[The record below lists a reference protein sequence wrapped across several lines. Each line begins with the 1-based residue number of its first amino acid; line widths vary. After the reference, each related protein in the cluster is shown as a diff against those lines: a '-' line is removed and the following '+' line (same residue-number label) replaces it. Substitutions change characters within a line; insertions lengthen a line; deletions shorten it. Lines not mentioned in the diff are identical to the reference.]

1 MQATNIILG
10 YGETLTMGHS
20 LNKGGGSKK
29 YPYLIEEQRN
39 WLGKQLSELLVATG
53 ALPVAARPRGEAVV
67 KITLHPTFLAK
78 SHHPNALFA
87 AASLRCIGSRSTV
100 VTPRKEVRKNA
111 KLEPTFTAEL
121 FVAGRDTS
129 FKKLAELLKSPSTG
143 KGLQDALRRLEL
155 IKPYAAAEKNQL
167 PDTLGNKVRLEVV
180 LHASAADKDIV
191 QAFGTFAAS
200 LGGQVDL
207 ENALV
212 VSGLCFVPVVLPV
225 TQVDS
230 LGDFQFVRFIRQ
242 MPVLRIGGGEVRSLG
257 PSKAKLPTLAAL
269 DQNLKVGVF
278 DGGIGHTSFAP
289 WVAEIELQ
297 GTSKTSAP
305 YLGHGNNVTSA
316 VLFGPLDPA
325 SNEFPRPY
333 ANVQHYRC
341 IGPDLLVGNGVPDIN
356 LYGVLK
362 NIDQVLST
370 TKLDF
375 ANFSLG
381 PHMPIEDDE
390 VHSWTA
396 LIDQHLASGK
406 IFATVA
412 VGNDGDKPWP
422 DSRVQ
427 PPSDMVNALAIGA
440 CDSRG
445 SDWKRASYSSHGPG
459 RSPGL
464 VKPDGVAFGGSG
476 IEPFVT
482 YDAFSNELKG
492 VTGTSF
498 SSPFALHT
506 AIGVK
511 AALNS
516 PLNML
521 ALRALMNHHA
531 YRPKD
536 VKMHEVGF
544 GRFPQ
549 EVADVLH
556 CDDNEVRVI
565 YQGTLEAGQNLRALI
580 PFPTMRL
587 QGRVTLRA
595 TLCFASQTDPEHA
608 VNYTRAGLTVH
619 LRPNKNVA
627 DTMTFFS
634 SSKMYPTE
642 LEARMDNHKWETT
655 LKHEHR
661 FNAETLNDPLFDIT
675 YGAREDGQ
683 AVDNSTLAPLPYAMV
698 VTVSVENTPG
708 IYNNIRQRYQTLQ
721 PVEVRQEVRLKAGGL
736 AD

>member
-10 YGETLTMGHS
+10 YGETLTMGHT
-20 LNKGGGSKK
+20 LKKGGGEKK
-29 YPYLIEEQRN
+29 YPYLIEDQRT
-39 WLGKQLSELLVATG
+39 WLGQQLAELSVATSM
-53 ALPVAARPRGEAVV
+53 LPAAAKPRGEAVV
-67 KITLHPTFLAK
+67 KIALHPTFLAK

-87 AASLRCIGSRSTV
+87 AANLRCIGSRSTV
-100 VTPRKEVRKNA
+100 ITPRKEVRKNA
-111 KLEPTFTAEL
+111 KLAPTFTAEL
-121 FVAGRDTS
+121 FVAGQDGA
-129 FKKLAELLKSPSTG
+129 FLKLAEMLKSPDTG

-155 IKPYAAAEKNQL
+155 IKPYAASEKNKM
-167 PDTLGNKVRLEVV
+167 PDIVGDKIRLEVV

-191 QAFGTFAAS
+191 QAFAHFTAT
-200 LGGQVDL
+200 LGGKVDL
-207 ENALV
+207 DSTLV
-212 VSGLCFVPVVLPV
+212 VSGLCFVPVILPA
-225 TQVDS
+225 TQVNT
-230 LGDFQFVRFIRQ
+230 LGAFQFVRFIRQ

-257 PSKAKLPTLAAL
+257 QSKAKLPSLPAL
-269 DQNLKVGVF
+269 DQDIKVGVF
-278 DGGIGHTSFAP
+278 DGGIGHTSLAQ
-289 WVAEIELQ
+289 WVTETVLP

-305 YLGHGNNVTSA
+305 YLGHGNGVTSA
-316 VLFGPLDPA
+316 VLFGHLDLA
-325 SNEFPRPY
+325 STEFPRPY

-341 IGPDLLVGNGVPDIN
+341 IGPDLLVDQGVKDVN

-362 NIDQVLST
+362 NIDHTLSN

-375 ANFSLG
+375 VNFSLG
-381 PHMPIEDDE
+381 PNMPIEDDE

-412 VGNDGDKPWP
+412 VGNDGDKTWP
-422 DSRVQ
+422 ESRVQ

-445 SDWKRASYSSHGPG
+445 SDWKRAPYSSHGPG

-464 VKPDGVAFGGSG
+464 VKPDGVAFGGTDT
-476 IEPFVT
+476 EPFVT
-482 YDAFSNELKG
+482 YDSFSNELKG
-492 VTGTSF
+492 VKGTSF
-498 SSPFALHT
+498 SSPFTLHT

-511 AALNS
+511 ASLNS
-516 PLNML
+516 PMNML

-531 YRPKD
+531 QRPKD
-536 VKMHEVGF
+536 AKMHEVGF

-549 EVADVLH
+549 DVAEILH

-565 YQGTLEAGQNLRALI
+565 YQGTLQAGQNLRALI

-619 LRPNKNVA
+619 LRPNKNA
-627 DTMTFFS
+627 SDTMTFFS
-634 SSKMYPTE
+634 SSKMYSTE
-642 LEARMDNHKWETT
+642 LEARMDDHKWETT

-721 PVEVRQEVRLKAGGL
+721 PVEVRQEVRLKAGGV
-736 AD
+736 AS